1 MLIKLHRTAPLAL
14 LALALHAHA
23 APSTRV
29 EQLIAATPQLA
40 ALDAKLNADYQTA
53 LRGAA
58 DPARLRAAQRAWLT
72 DVRNLCA
79 DTACLLTRYTERDQ
93 VLRSPMPCPVTESA
107 LLGNWERVHDGFF
120 EEFAL
125 ERSGADRFFNSWLH
139 HRPEVV
145 GRWTLRDCTL
155 AIAGPAGLDFSFQVV
170 GLRKRILLLK
180 QTDDGA
186 KASYKKLRP

>member
-1 MLIKLHRTAPLAL
+1 MLIKPRLTLPLAL

-23 APSTRV
+23 APPTRV
-29 EQLIAATPQLA
+29 EQLIAATPELA
-40 ALDAKLNADYQTA
+40 ALDARLNADYQTA

-58 DPARLRAAQRAWLT
+58 DPARLRVEQRTWLAE
-72 DVRNLCA
+72 VRNKCA
-79 DTACLLTRYTERDQ
+79 DTACLLSRYTERDQ
-93 VLRSPMPCPVTESA
+93 VLRAPVACPVAESA

-125 ERSGADRFFNSWLH
+125 ERSGADRIFNSWLH

-155 AIAGPAGLDFSFQVV
+155 SIVGPAGLDFSFKVV
-170 GLRKRILLLK
+170 GLRNGILLLT

-186 KASYKKLRP
+186 KSSYKKLRP